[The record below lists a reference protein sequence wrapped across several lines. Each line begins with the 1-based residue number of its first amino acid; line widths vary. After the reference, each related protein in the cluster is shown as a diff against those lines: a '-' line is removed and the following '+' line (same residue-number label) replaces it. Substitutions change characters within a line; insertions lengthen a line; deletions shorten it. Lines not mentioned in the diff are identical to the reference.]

1 MGEKQGQGHLG
12 SPPLPT
18 PHPELRRPQLAP
30 SRGPSTLE
38 FGQALVAVPLLLPP
52 PLLMWL
58 PAAACGRPNPCAQGT
73 GTFQQGK
80 K

>member
-1 MGEKQGQGHLG
+1 MGEKRGQRHLG
-12 SPPLPT
+12 PPSPSS
-18 PHPELRRPQLAP
+18 ELMRPQLAP
-30 SRGPSTLE
+30 GRGPSTLE
-38 FGQALVAVPLLLPP
+38 LGQALVAASLLPSHP

-58 PAAACGRPNPCAQGT
+58 PAAACGRPNSCAQGT

>member
-1 MGEKQGQGHLG
+1 MGKKQGQGHAGPSL
-12 SPPLPT
+12 S
-18 PHPELRRPQLAP
+18 HKLRHPQLAP
-30 SRGPSTLE
+30 SRGPSLLE
-38 FGQALVAVPLLLPP
+38 FGQALVVAPASPIT

-58 PAAACGRPNPCAQGT
+58 SAAACGRPNLCAQGT